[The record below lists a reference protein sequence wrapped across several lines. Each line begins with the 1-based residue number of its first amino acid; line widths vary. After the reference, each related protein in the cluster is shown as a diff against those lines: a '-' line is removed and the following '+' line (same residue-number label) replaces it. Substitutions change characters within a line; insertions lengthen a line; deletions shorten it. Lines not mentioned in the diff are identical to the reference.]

1 MLEYWNNGSKNKIE
15 YKRQETELPAVGRR
29 RSVVSYNEYWN
40 IGIME
45 ESARYKV
52 QGAGR
57 TEKQKGRGTIT
68 KTRSLPAVNLAGYE
82 STKEEGV
89 I

>member
-1 MLEYWNNGSKNKIE
+1 MHHSKEEGVMEEWSIGVMEYWSIE
-15 YKRQETELPAVGRR
+15 KTGNDTEQEAT
-29 RSVVSYNEYWN
+29 
-40 IGIME
+40 
-45 ESARYKV
+45 
-52 QGAGR
+52 
-57 TEKQKGRGTIT
+57 T